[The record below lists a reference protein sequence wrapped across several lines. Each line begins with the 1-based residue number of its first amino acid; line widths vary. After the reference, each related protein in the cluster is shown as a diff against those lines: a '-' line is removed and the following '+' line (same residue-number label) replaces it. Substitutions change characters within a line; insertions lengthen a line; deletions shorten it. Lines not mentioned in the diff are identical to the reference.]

1 MAKKVSEIKK
11 RNKTIGL
18 VPTMGFLHEGH
29 ASLVRKAKKDTDCVI
44 VSIFVNP
51 AQFGPKEDFKKYPR
65 DLKRDLDICK
75 KEGADIIFV
84 PEPKEVYP
92 DGYSTYVSVEGITEK
107 LCGASRPGHFRGVTT
122 VVAKLFNIVMPDI
135 AYFGQ
140 KDAQQAIVIKKMAE
154 DLNMDV
160 DIKVMPI
167 VREKDGLAMSSRNVY
182 LSSSERVQAASL
194 YKALRLAKRLFD
206 QGERSTGK
214 IISRMKEVIGKEP
227 DAKID
232 YIAIVDT
239 KELKAIKKIS
249 GTALAAV
256 AARVGNMRLIDNI
269 ILSEDITY
277 ENQRFS

>member
-1 MAKKVSEIKK
+1 MQVYRSVRSLAKKVSEIKK

-29 ASLVRKAKKDTDCVI
+29 ASLVRKARKDTDYVI

-51 AQFGPKEDFKKYPR
+51 SQFGPKEDFKKYPR

-75 KEGADIIFV
+75 IEGADIIFV
-84 PEPKEVYP
+84 PKPKDMYP

-107 LCGASRPGHFRGVTT
+107 LCGASRPGHFRGVAT
-122 VVAKLFNIVMPDI
+122 VVVKLFNIAMPDI

-160 DIKVMPI
+160 DVKIMPI
-167 VREKDGLAMSSRNVY
+167 VREKDGLAMSSRNAY
-182 LSSSERVQAASL
+182 LSSGERIQAASL

-206 QGERSTGK
+206 HGERNSAK
-214 IISRMKEVIGKEP
+214 IISRMREIIGKEP

-239 KELKAIKKIS
+239 KELKAVKKIS
-249 GTALAAV
+249 GRALAAV
-256 AARVGNMRLIDNI
+256 AARVGNTRLIDNV
-269 ILSEDITY
+269 IL
-277 ENQRFS
+277 N